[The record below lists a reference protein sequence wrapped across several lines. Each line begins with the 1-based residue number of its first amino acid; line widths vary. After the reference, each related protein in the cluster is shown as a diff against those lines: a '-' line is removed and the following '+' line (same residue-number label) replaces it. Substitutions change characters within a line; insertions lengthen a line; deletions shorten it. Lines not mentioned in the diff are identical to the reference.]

1 MATGSGGSLGEALVA
16 ALAAAAGGDRAGRYR
31 SYTATGWH
39 AQISKLTSSPRG
51 YQAAESAGLSV
62 THRTL
67 VDWLA
72 ERVEPNAENR
82 AKIAAAYRVMSNPW
96 PSDVERQ
103 EFAISG
109 VVQIGR
115 DIRTRGTAEH
125 APLVIDGSQGRWAD
139 MRDAWES
146 GDFPPD
152 VVEEDFIEN
161 VIEEDL
167 GEGSEPWEFPGT
179 SYTVV
184 IS

>member
-1 MATGSGGSLGEALVA
+1 MVA
-16 ALAAAAGGDRAGRYR
+16 ALAAAAGSDHAGRYK

-51 YQAAESAGLSV
+51 YQAAQSAGLSV

-82 AKIAAAYRVMSNPW
+82 AKIASAYRVMSNPW
-96 PSDVERQ
+96 PAHVERQ

-109 VVQIGR
+109 VVKLGS
-115 DIRTRGTAEH
+115 DVRTRGTSDV
-125 APLVIDGSQGRWAD
+125 APLVIDGSAGQWAD
-139 MRDAWES
+139 MREAWES
-146 GDFPPD
+146 GDLPAAAA
-152 VVEEDFIEN
+152 EDAFIEN
-161 VIEEDL
+161 VIVEDL

-184 IS
+184 IG